1 MRSQRCDKC
10 FYWSAMSGSYYG
22 QCHRRAP
29 APIIVPITDQ
39 EVEDR
44 AVYWPE
50 TNAEEFCGDW
60 ASRVE

>member
-1 MRSQRCDKC
+1 
-10 FYWSAMSGSYYG
+10 MSGSYYG